1 MTESKKTKLSIL
13 LDIILLLSAA
23 SLSISISAME
33 IGLGLLLLILII
45 YLYKNGIDIT
55 KSCPYFIPFFIYW
68 ITTMLPFFLG
78 SSEAVVESNAFDLWP
93 MLYLFV
99 GFYFVSERNLRP
111 IFFFLALGCLALSI
125 SAIADVLFFHKLRG
139 DGFLGYM
146 TGSEIMALGA
156 VISFGLVVSGYEK
169 NKFLSFFY
177 FLTCVAAVFGIICAE
192 TRGALISFIVATCF
206 ILIFK
211 FRVKGLI
218 FSAGLICVVG
228 LGVYLSPIGTRFFEV
243 IKDFWNV
250 GTSHGWR
257 LELWKQTLVL
267 IKEYPVFGIGN
278 GAYENLIRPLMPSF
292 NLPLSHAH
300 SGYLVQLVL
309 FGIVGFAA
317 FCFFYGRILV
327 TFIKN
332 IKNSNFA
339 FLGFALILAYMIQ
352 GITENNFQDS
362 ELVMFSSFSFGILL
376 GAIKNKFADKLH

>member
-1 MTESKKTKLSIL
+1 MTKTVKSRLSFIL
-13 LDIILLLSAA
+13 NIILFLSAA
-23 SLSISISAME
+23 SLSVSISAME
-33 IGLGLLLLILII
+33 IGLGLLLIILII

-55 KSCPYFIPFFIYW
+55 KGCPYFIPFFIYW
-68 ITTMLPFFLG
+68 LTTMLPFFLG
-78 SSEAVVESNAFDLWP
+78 SDEAVIESNAFDIWP

-111 IFFFLALGCLALSI
+111 IFFFLVLGCLALSV

-156 VISFGLVVSGYEK
+156 ILSFGIVVSGYEK
-169 NKFLSFFY
+169 SKILSLFY
-177 FLTCVAAVFGIICAE
+177 LIACVTAIFGIICAE
-192 TRGALISFIVATCF
+192 TRGALLSFIIPASF

-211 FRVKGLI
+211 FRVKGLL
-218 FSAGLICVVG
+218 FSAILIGVVG
-228 LGVYLSPIGTRFFEV
+228 LGVYFSPIGTRFFEV

-300 SGYLVQLVL
+300 SGYLVQIVL

-317 FCFFYGRILV
+317 FCFFYGRILI

-339 FLGFALILAYMIQ
+339 FIGSAMIFAYMIQ
-352 GITENNFQDS
+352 GLTENNFQDS

-376 GAIKNKFADKLH
+376 GAIKNKFADKLY